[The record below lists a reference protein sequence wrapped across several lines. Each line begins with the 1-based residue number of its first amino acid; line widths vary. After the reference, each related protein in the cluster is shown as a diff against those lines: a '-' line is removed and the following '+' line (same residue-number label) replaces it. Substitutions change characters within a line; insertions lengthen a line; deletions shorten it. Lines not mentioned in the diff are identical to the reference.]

1 MNKDIVVVGA
11 SAGGMEALQKLV
23 GRLPKDFAASL
34 FVVWHMSPGVK
45 SALPEVLG
53 RASAL
58 PVLVPADG
66 DPIQAGHV
74 YVAPN
79 DHHMLL
85 EHGYIRIAKGPKEN
99 RFRPALDPL
108 FRSAAYVYGTRVIG
122 VVLSGALD
130 DGTAGL
136 WTIQL
141 RGGTAIAQEPS
152 DAGVRS
158 MPLSALNNV
167 DVNYKLPAAEIGE
180 LLARLVREE
189 ADPVPALPD
198 TMRRRLEHEIRIA
211 EEHNALDENIMGY
224 GELSPFTCPE
234 CHGVLTTLS
243 DGRIQRYR
251 CHTGHAFSRN
261 ALLEATGEQIEA
273 RLWDAVRALDE
284 TVILL
289 NTMGREFAKAG
300 DTRTAELCFD
310 RAREA
315 HQRSLPLRESA
326 RENDTLGADTEDQRA
341 KSEAMNELVRPD

>member
-1 MNKDIVVVGA
+1 VNKGIVVAGA
-11 SAGGMEALQKLV
+11 SAGGMQALQNLV
-23 GRLPKDFAASL
+23 ANLPKEFPAAL

-53 RASAL
+53 RASPL

-66 DPIQAGHV
+66 DPIVTGHI

-136 WTIQL
+136 WTIKL
-141 RGGTAIAQEPS
+141 RGGIAIAQEPS
-152 DAGVRS
+152 DAGMRS

-167 DVNYKLPAAEIGE
+167 DVDHKAPAAEIGE
-180 LLARLVREE
+180 LIGRLVREE
-189 ADPVPALPD
+189 AGPEPELPEAS
-198 TMRRRLEHEIRIA
+198 RRRLEHEIRIA
-211 EEHNALDENIMGY
+211 EEHNALDEQIMSY

-234 CHGVLTTLS
+234 CHGVLTALR

-261 ALLEATGEQIEA
+261 ALLEATGEQVEA

-310 RAREA
+310 KAREA
-315 HQRSLPLRESA
+315 YERSQPLRESA
-326 RENDTLGADTEDQRA
+326 KGNDIPAVDADRPRP
-341 KSEAMNELVRPD
+341 KGEAMHELVRPD